1 MQMTTFSAL
10 ECAVSKLAELRLL
23 DIPVADDGTEINR
36 LALLKSLHILD
47 SEQEQAFDRI
57 TGLVCSTLGV

>member
-1 MQMTTFSAL
+1 MMTVFSDM
-10 ECAVSKLAELRLL
+10 ECAISKFAELRLL
-23 DIPVADDGTEINR
+23 DIPVADGGTELNR

-57 TGLVCSTLGV
+57 TSLVCSTLRV